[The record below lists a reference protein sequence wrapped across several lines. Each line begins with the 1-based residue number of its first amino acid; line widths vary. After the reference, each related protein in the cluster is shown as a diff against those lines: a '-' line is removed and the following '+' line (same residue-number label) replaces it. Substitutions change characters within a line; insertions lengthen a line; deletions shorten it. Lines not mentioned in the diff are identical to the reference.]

1 MPKKSLRKDSVET
14 DKIVRITFDVPL
26 SLRKAFKLKA
36 TTDDKEMKQAFY
48 ELMQGYSDGKF
59 KLK

>member
-1 MPKKSLRKDSVET
+1 MTKQASAKSNDEK
-14 DKIVRITFDVPL
+14 DKIVRMNFNMPL

-36 TTDDKEMKQAFY
+36 TADDKEMKQALY
-48 ELMQGYSDGKF
+48 ELMKGYVDGKF

>member
-1 MPKKSLRKDSVET
+1 MTKQILTKTNEQK
-14 DKIVRITFDVPL
+14 DKIVRMNFNMPL

-36 TTDDKEMKQAFY
+36 TTDDKEMKQALY
-48 ELMQGYSDGKF
+48 ELMKGYVDGKF

>member
-1 MPKKSLRKDSVET
+1 MTKQVSVKSKDEK
-14 DKIVRITFDVPL
+14 DKIVRMNFNMPL

-36 TTDDKEMKQAFY
+36 TYDDMEMKEALY
-48 ELMQGYSDGKF
+48 ELMQGYVDGKF

>member
-1 MPKKSLRKDSVET
+1 MTKQTADKSKDEK
-14 DKIVRITFDVPL
+14 DKIVRMNFNMPL

-36 TTDDKEMKQAFY
+36 TYDDKEMKEALY
-48 ELMQGYSDGKF
+48 ELMQGYVEGKF